1 MRNTTITV
9 AALLLLSALPAWPAK
24 LVEAPPPPPMPE
36 GLPDEYEMQP
46 RPATAETMKLGQVL
60 YESHC
65 TSCHASVARVSVRR
79 TLSSL
84 PELREQ
90 VSRRAAEVRLQWS
103 GEEVEA
109 VVRYLDGRHYRFTP

>member
-1 MRNTTITV
+1 MRNTTTSV
-9 AALLLLSALPAWPAK
+9 AALLLLLALPAWPAK

-36 GLPDEYEMQP
+36 GLPDEYETQP
-46 RPATAETMKLGQVL
+46 AAAETMKPGQVL
-60 YESHC
+60 YENHC
-65 TSCHASVARVSVRR
+65 TSCHESVARVSLRR

-90 VSRRAAEVRLQWS
+90 VGRRADEARLQWS

-109 VVRYLDGRHYRFTP
+109 VVRYLNGRHYRFTP